1 MVHGSVRGHNDDIVC
16 FGAPRNLQQWLE
28 RAKKRNDWLWQGN
41 SPYFTL
47 PFSFQINISVKITVV
62 LGCCETCAETSTVIF
77 QSLQHPSLGRE
88 GLGYSW
94 KQSMRSNRSRL
105 QQVADNVWV
114 HLYVHFVPFIQVV
127 RVLHKPRLISLAVWT
142 ALICFKSV
150 EVNR

>member
-1 MVHGSVRGHNDDIVC
+1 MVHGSVRGHNDDVVC

-47 PFSFQINISVKITVV
+47 PSSCQINISVKITVV

-77 QSLQHPSLGRE
+77 QSLQRPSLGRE

-94 KQSMRSNRSRL
+94 KQSMCSNRSRL
-105 QQVADNVWV
+105 QKVADNVRV
-114 HLYVHFVPFIQVV
+114 HLYEHFPVQG
-127 RVLHKPRLISLAVWT
+127 KPQLELTVSWISRERTLCTIYTGCSRLI
-142 ALICFKSV
+142 
-150 EVNR
+150 